1 MTEKEFWIKLDQV
14 AASKEYDNPIDRV
27 KDMAVLLAQG
37 YFADYLFYMG
47 YLRNADGK
55 LKPAGV
61 MYRFG
66 EEEQGQVAVPAC
78 FSSSRTAKTA
88 PEDMIVKKTRVR
100 EMINEI
106 LKKEHIPGLVVNP
119 YTDRVVIPRVIF
131 EKIILESERIYD
143 T

>member
-1 MTEKEFWIKLDQV
+1 MTEKEFWMKLDQV

-78 FSSSRTAKTA
+78 FSSSRTA
-88 PEDMIVKKTRVR
+88 DRKKITCTR
-100 EMINEI
+100 N
-106 LKKEHIPGLVVNP
+106 
-119 YTDRVVIPRVIF
+119 DQ
-131 EKIILESERIYD
+131 
-143 T
+143 